1 MSENHT
7 IDEGASVANQDYSDE
22 VADTTVESIEGIK
35 DKPSNKSTI
44 RSGTDIGKAD
54 EFNLDT
60 NIAGEEEEEEEGEKE
75 GAGVEDIEEAEEENE
90 EPPFLKYK
98 RLTQLPS
105 RFFNHDPVSTCFIH
119 TKLFIFA
126 THSGI
131 VLICKPDF
139 TPIKIF
145 KAHTASILSAD
156 YDGEYFATCSMDG
169 TVIIGLV
176 HEDPIAGFVINDSE
190 MVKYDFKRPIHAVA
204 LSKPYSKSK
213 SFFCGGTSGDLLHCS
228 KNWLGQRVDTV
239 IDKDGECV
247 TMIKSENDLLVWCN
261 SKGITVG
268 QVSTRNELLH
278 IKVPI
283 GMSRPELYWPKIQ
296 FIDTDRILVG
306 WVDHAWYLK
315 IFNEST
321 KKADQNEEISNGF
334 RGVHH
339 SSSNVLSTA
348 ASSFKLHYDE
358 KRVEIVYHEK
368 LCDCLIAGISEF
380 NNDLMILNYLPKVGK
395 NQYFP
400 PELKILDG
408 VTFDELSVDELVL
421 KRYQGLGM
429 NDYQLL
435 EHNVEGSE
443 GENSER
449 KWFLVCANDAI
460 VIEKF
465 SLHDKL
471 TWYLSKK
478 RYLDAWTLSG
488 LWLDRLEKL
497 KIGKKQL
504 EVDVKEKRWDDASA
518 FAQKVF
524 NIDAYDECESDE
536 ERINFVETVVE
547 EWNKILSVYY
557 DNGVLDKYPEMLP
570 VYKFECEKQISDEY
584 YEMVLH
590 NLLKNRDYEKL
601 IYYLDRWD
609 HRLFDLQDIQLHINE
624 VLLEYGDED
633 KEEIRSLRRK
643 YIANSLEL
651 EEPENCVKQL
661 MILKDVKLMEFLDEY
676 HLIGRY
682 LGLLPKIVL
691 IGVDLNLLAKKEF
704 ERLAK
709 ETPLYTNV
717 QILVENSHE
726 ILPKDVIR
734 VFKESNL
741 EIVSY
746 IYLKELGRMDR
757 LLIRDFEDE
766 MIRMYAKF
774 NREELKTFLK
784 NHKKYSI
791 DDAIQ
796 VCEEYECNE
805 ELVYLLSKI
814 GENRKA
820 LTLIIDKMEDPTKAI
835 TFVQS
840 VNEKELWDYLLDYS
854 MDKSKFVKELL
865 LSVGMLVD
873 PIPVVS
879 RIPLGV
885 EIPELKKAVVNI
897 TKNVELD
904 REIYSLVMKIISAE
918 YMEKNLRWRDFRTR
932 GSVMGEEELAV
943 MRKDVDGSYLKV
955 SWADGGGIVKEE
967 ALVGEKWSGDR
978 RNKIAHKSYLKF
990 VLGKSL

>member
-1 MSENHT
+1 MPEEQN
-7 IDEGASVANQDYSDE
+7 IDNSGPVNDHAYNDE
-22 VADTTVESIEGIK
+22 VADTTMESIEEIK
-35 DKPSNKSTI
+35 DKTNN
-44 RSGTDIGKAD
+44 RSVAQSESYLQDDVTANPNEEIVNAD
-54 EFNLDT
+54 EEESDDEDT
-60 NIAGEEEEEEEGEKE
+60 TKTEDTEETEG
-75 GAGVEDIEEAEEENE
+75 ENE
-90 EPPFLKYK
+90 EPPILKYK
-98 RLTQLPS
+98 RLTQLPP
-105 RFFNHDPVSTCFIH
+105 RFFHKDPVSTCFIH
-119 TKLFIFA
+119 QKLFIFA

-169 TVIIGLV
+169 TVIVGLV
-176 HEDPIAGFVINDSE
+176 HDDPTSGLVINDSE
-190 MVKYDFKRPIHAVA
+190 MVKYNFKRPIHAVA
-204 LSKPYSKSK
+204 LSKPYTKTK

-278 IKVPI
+278 IKVPV

-296 FIDTDRILVG
+296 FVDMDRILIG

-321 KKADQNEEISNGF
+321 KKNDKGGEVSNGF
-334 RGVHH
+334 HRSGH
-339 SSSNVLSTA
+339 SASNVLSTA
-348 ASSFKLHYDE
+348 ASSFKLHFDE
-358 KRVEIVYHEK
+358 KRVEIIYHEK
-368 LCDCLIAGISEF
+368 LSDCLIAGISEF
-380 NNDLMILNYLPKVGK
+380 NNDLMVLNYLPKIGK

-435 EHNVEGSE
+435 EYSVERTEESKAE
-443 GENSER
+443 M

-460 VIEKF
+460 IIEEF

-471 TWYLSKK
+471 TWYLSKR
-478 RYLDAWTLSG
+478 RYFDAWVLSG
-488 LWLDRLEKL
+488 LWLDRFEKL

-504 EVDVKEKRWDDASA
+504 EVYFKEKKWDAASE
-518 FAQKVF
+518 FIQKVL
-524 NIDAYDECESDE
+524 NIDAGDEFENDE
-536 ERINFVETVVE
+536 EKMTYIDTVVE
-547 EWNKILSVYY
+547 EWNSLLHVFKE
-557 DNGVLDKYPEMLP
+557 DGVLSKYPDMLP
-570 VYKFECEKQISDEY
+570 VHKFESEKQIADEY
-584 YEMVLH
+584 YELLLH
-590 NLLKNRDYEKL
+590 IFLKNKEYDKL
-601 IYYLDRWD
+601 INYLEQWD
-609 HRLFDLQDIQLHINE
+609 HGLFDLQDIQLHINE
-624 VLLEYGDED
+624 VLLDYEDKDED
-633 KEEIRSLRRK
+633 EVRGLRRI

-651 EEPENCVKQL
+651 DEPELCVKQL
-661 MILKDVKLMEFLDEY
+661 IILKDKNLMEFLDEY
-676 HLIGRY
+676 HLIGKY
-682 LGLLPKIVL
+682 LQMLPQIIL
-691 IGVDLNLLAKKEF
+691 IGVDGKSLANNELDRL
-704 ERLAK
+704 ER
-709 ETPLYTNV
+709 ETPLFTNV

-726 ILPKDVIR
+726 VVPRDIIG
-734 VFKESNL
+734 VFEKSDL
-741 EIVSY
+741 EIVNY
-746 IYLKELGRMDR
+746 IYLKELGKMDK
-757 LLIRDFEDE
+757 LLIKDFEDE

-774 NREELKTFLK
+774 NRGELKGFLK
-784 NHKKYSI
+784 DHKKYSI
-791 DDAIQ
+791 DDAIK

-805 ELVYLLSKI
+805 ELVFLLSKI

-820 LTLIIDKMEDPTKAI
+820 LKLIIDKMEDPSKAI

-854 MDKSKFVKELL
+854 MSRSKFVKELL

-885 EIPELKKAVVNI
+885 EIPDLQKAIVNI
-897 TKNVELD
+897 TKNVSLD
-904 REIYSLVMKIISAE
+904 REIYEILLGIISGE
-918 YMEKNLRWRDFRTR
+918 YMEKSLRLRGIRTK
-932 GSVMGEEELAV
+932 GSMMSEAEVAM
-943 MRKDVDGSYLKV
+943 MRKDIDSCYVKISKE
-955 SWADGGGIVKEE
+955 GGGLVKEE
-967 ALVGEKWSGDR
+967 DVIGERWRGDR
-978 RNKIAHKSYLKF
+978 GNKVAHKSYLKF
-990 VLGKSL
+990 KIGGS

>member
-1 MSENHT
+1 MPEKQSSADN
-7 IDEGASVANQDYSDE
+7 GSVRGHDYNDE
-22 VADTTVESIEGIK
+22 VADSTMEFIEEIQDKANNESGAQPKSHLEADVMANLNEKTVEADVG
-35 DKPSNKSTI
+35 D
-44 RSGTDIGKAD
+44 TDD
-54 EFNLDT
+54 EDT
-60 NIAGEEEEEEEGEKE
+60 MKT
-75 GAGVEDIEEAEEENE
+75 EDTEEAEDENE
-90 EPPFLKYK
+90 EPPILKYK
-98 RLTQLPS
+98 RLTQLPP
-105 RFFNHDPVSTCFIH
+105 RFFHKDPVSTCFIH
-119 TKLFIFA
+119 QKLFIFA

-169 TVIIGLV
+169 TVIVGLV
-176 HEDPIAGFVINDSE
+176 HDEQASGLVINDSE
-190 MVKYDFKRPIHAVA
+190 MVKYNFKRPIHAVA
-204 LSKPYSKSK
+204 LSKPYSKTK
-213 SFFCGGTSGDLLHCS
+213 SFFCGGTSGDLLHCT

-268 QVSTRNELLH
+268 QMSTRNELLH

-296 FIDTDRILVG
+296 FVDTDRILIG

-321 KKADQNEEISNGF
+321 KKNDRGEEVNNGF
-334 RGVHH
+334 H
-339 SSSNVLSTA
+339 SSGQSTSNVLSTA

-358 KRVEIVYHEK
+358 KRVEIIYHEK
-368 LCDCLIAGISEF
+368 LSDCLIAGISEF
-380 NNDLMILNYLPKVGK
+380 NNDLMVLNYLPKIGK

-429 NDYQLL
+429 NDYQLQQYS
-435 EHNVEGSE
+435 VEGTEDSKTE
-443 GENSER
+443 M

-460 VIEKF
+460 IIEEF

-478 RYLDAWTLSG
+478 RYFDAWVLSG

-504 EVDVKEKRWDDASA
+504 EVYFKEKKWDSASE
-518 FAQKVF
+518 FTQKVL
-524 NIDAYDECESDE
+524 NIDGGE
-536 ERINFVETVVE
+536 EFENDQEKMSYIDTVVE
-547 EWNKILSVYY
+547 EWNNILQVFKEEGILS
-557 DNGVLDKYPEMLP
+557 KYPDMLP
-570 VYKFECEKQISDEY
+570 VHKFESEKQISEEY
-584 YEMVLH
+584 YEVLLH
-590 NLLKNRDYEKL
+590 SFLKNKEYEKL
-601 IYYLDRWD
+601 IHYLEQWD

-624 VLLEYGDED
+624 VLLDHGDKD
-633 KEEIRSLRRK
+633 DDEIRGLRK
-643 YIANSLEL
+643 IYIANSLEL
-651 EEPENCVKQL
+651 DEPELCVKQL
-661 MILKDVKLMEFLDEY
+661 IILKDTTLMEFLDEY
-676 HLIGRY
+676 HLIGKY
-682 LGLLPKIVL
+682 IEMLPQIIL
-691 IGVDLNLLAKKEF
+691 IGVDETLLTSNELDK
-704 ERLAK
+704 LTQ
-709 ETPLYTNV
+709 ETPLFTNV

-726 ILPKDVIR
+726 IVPRDIIGVFEKKD
-734 VFKESNL
+734 L
-741 EIVSY
+741 EIVNY
-746 IYLKELGRMDR
+746 IYLKELGKMDK
-757 LLIRDFEDE
+757 LLIKDFEDE

-774 NREELKTFLK
+774 NKGELKGFLK
-784 NHKKYSI
+784 DHKKYSI
-791 DDAIQ
+791 DDAIK

-820 LTLIIDKMEDPTKAI
+820 LTLIIDKMEDPSKAI

-854 MDKSKFVKELL
+854 MSRSKFVKELL

-885 EIPELKKAVVNI
+885 EIPDLQKAIVNI
-897 TKNVELD
+897 TKNVSLD
-904 REIYSLVMKIISAE
+904 REIYEIILGIISGE
-918 YMEKNLRWRDFRTR
+918 YMEKSLHLRGIRTR
-932 GSVMGEEELAV
+932 GSMMSEVEVAM
-943 MRKDVDGSYLKV
+943 MRKDIDSCYVKISKEV
-955 SWADGGGIVKEE
+955 GGLVKEE
-967 ALVGEKWSGDR
+967 DVIGERWRGDR
-978 RNKIAHKSYLKF
+978 GNKVAHKSYLKF
-990 VLGKSL
+990 KIGGL